1 MSNEKEIT
9 MKVKGMMC
17 GHCENTVETALKG
30 VHGVVAAKADHNKGT
45 VKVTV
50 SGVISE
56 EELKRAVE
64 EKDYTVLSV
73 K

>member
-1 MSNEKEIT
+1 MGAGYHGGFGNT
-9 MKVKGMMC
+9 KGSQ
-17 GHCENTVETALKG
+17 TKKRIFTPVQY
-30 VHGVVAAKADHNKGT
+30 KGT

-50 SGVISE
+50 SGIISE

>member
-50 SGVISE
+50 SEPVSE